1 MDCPNKDM
9 EELRRRVIKDKAQ
22 FVMRLSAAY
31 VRAMGSEVTGIR
43 YYHVDDRELIRIT
56 YICGHVEYIN
66 VTMNSTAS
74 IAKEIALQIAGDR
87 AFGHIRDSAK
97 AEEWLQRKL
106 VEKWS
111 Q

>member
-31 VRAMGSEVTGIR
+31 VGAMGGDVTGIR
-43 YYHVDDRELIRIT
+43 YYYVDERELIRIT
-56 YICGHVEYIN
+56 YIDGHVDYIN
-66 VTMNSTAS
+66 VTINSTTA
-74 IAKEIALQIAGDR
+74 IAKEIALQIAGGE
-87 AFGHIRDSAK
+87 AFGLIRDSAK
-97 AEEWLQRKL
+97 AEEWLHRKL